1 MINTKIMAGK
11 NVIDKLNFESIYSNA
26 KSVLVITDVLG
37 GFNCTK
43 FKIKKALSKDIKI
56 NFIKIKDNNYA
67 SFENVDKCI
76 AIANAN
82 NVDYIICVGS
92 EIAINVGKAVN
103 ANLNKQLTCVITMEG
118 NHQSILSSH
127 YELNK
132 EDSDIL
138 YVLSKSGAIPDIVMI
153 DEKMLDKFGEIAR
166 RGMELGILIMSL
178 LTIANVNDESKKLN
192 SIAALGIIGKQE
204 SVSLV
209 DLVTAEMFAGYDFI
223 DMPKNVL
230 HEFVLRG
237 VRFTDVNYSLILSL
251 IMKKSINKIVQAISD
266 EDIKVLW
273 NLYSIN
279 ASDIEDWK
287 EQLCKVIDNK
297 IINYFV
303 EKDIPSVIN
312 EIGLNSKEIE
322 RIAEE
327 IFAIK
332 QQNVEEEEIWLNNL
346 SKIKD
351 LVYGNFE

>member
-11 NVIDKLNFESIYSNA
+11 NVIDKLNFESVYSKA
-26 KSVLVITDVLG
+26 KSVLVITDVFG

-43 FKIKKALSKDIKI
+43 FKIKKAFSKDIKI

-67 SFENVDKCI
+67 SFENVDKCL

-82 NVDYIICVGS
+82 NVDCIICVGS

-103 ANLNKQLTCVITMEG
+103 ANLNKQLICIITMEG

-127 YELNK
+127 YELIK
-132 EDSDIL
+132 EDTNIL
-138 YVLSKSGAIPDIVMI
+138 YAISKSGAIPNVVMI
-153 DEKMLDKFGEIAR
+153 EAKLLDKFGEIAR
-166 RGMELGILIMSL
+166 LGMELGILIMSL
-178 LTIANVNDESKKLN
+178 LTITNVNDECEKLN
-192 SIAALGIIGKQE
+192 SISALGIVGKQE

-209 DLVTAEMFAGYDFI
+209 DLVTAEMLVGYDFI
-223 DMPKNVL
+223 SIPKNVL
-230 HEFVLRG
+230 HEFILRA
-237 VRFTDVNYSLILSL
+237 VRFTDVNYSLILAL
-251 IMKKSINKIVQAISD
+251 IMKKSINKIVQAISY
-266 EDIKVLW
+266 EDIRALG
-273 NLYSIN
+273 NLYGIN
-279 ASDIEDWK
+279 ATDIEDWK
-287 EQLCKVIDNK
+287 EQLYKVINNK

-322 RIAEE
+322 IIAAE

-332 QQNVEEEEIWLNNL
+332 QQNNEEEEIWLNNL

-351 LVYGNFE
+351 LVYGNYE